1 MPAPDT
7 PTPGH
12 GPKTVAG
19 NTHPTTHHAS
29 APDRFPTPPAI
40 PALWKAPDPAEVRDH
55 RPVPSPSPVPSPV
68 PGSDPSSGLG
78 SGAGLDLNPGFSPA
92 SSLGPG
98 SADTARDLEARNPGW
113 AILWRPWARRYWA
126 FPCWI
131 TTHPEPIETRNPH
144 DLINLIQQ
152 TELHHPPPGDRY
164 PPPYQ
169 HNQWPTA

>member
-7 PTPGH
+7 PTPSH
-12 GPKTVAG
+12 GP
-19 NTHPTTHHAS
+19 
-29 APDRFPTPPAI
+29 DLTPGPA
-40 PALWKAPDPAEVRDH
+40 
-55 RPVPSPSPVPSPV
+55 
-68 PGSDPSSGLG
+68 PGSG
-78 SGAGLDLNPGFSPA
+78 
-92 SSLGPG
+92 LGPG

-152 TELHHPPPGDRY
+152 TELHHPPPGGPRH

-169 HNQWPTA
+169 HNQHNQHNQHQGSRPSAT

>member
-1 MPAPDT
+1 MTTSPSPAPGSGSPPNV
-7 PTPGH
+7 PTKNAH
-12 GPKTVAG
+12 QVIYR
-19 NTHPTTHHAS
+19 AS

-40 PALWKAPDPAEVRDH
+40 PVLWKAPDPAEIRDH
-55 RPVPSPSPVPSPV
+55 RPSPV

-78 SGAGLDLNPGFSPA
+78 SGAGLDLNPGSSPA

-98 SADTARDLEARNPGW
+98 SADTARNLEACNPGW

-131 TTHPEPIETRNPH
+131 TTHPEPIETRNPQ
-144 DLINLIQQ
+144 DLMNLIQQ

-169 HNQWPTA
+169 HNQRPTA

>member
-7 PTPGH
+7 PTPSH
-12 GPKTVAG
+12 
-19 NTHPTTHHAS
+19 N
-29 APDRFPTPPAI
+29 PDLTP
-40 PALWKAPDPAEVRDH
+40 
-55 RPVPSPSPVPSPV
+55 
-68 PGSDPSSGLG
+68 DPSSG
-78 SGAGLDLNPGFSPA
+78 SG
-92 SSLGPG
+92 LGPG
-98 SADTARDLEARNPGW
+98 SADTARNLEARNPGW

-152 TELHHPPPGDRY
+152 TELHHPPPGGPRH

-169 HNQWPTA
+169 HNQRPTG